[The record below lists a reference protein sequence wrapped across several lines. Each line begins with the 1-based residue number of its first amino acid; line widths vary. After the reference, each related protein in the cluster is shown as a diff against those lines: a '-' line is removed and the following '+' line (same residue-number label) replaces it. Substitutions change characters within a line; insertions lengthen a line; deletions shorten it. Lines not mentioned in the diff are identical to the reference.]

1 MDRMHITGTDLPCGT
16 GKSIRGLIEM
26 KRTIPAPSS
35 VSLPS
40 AADRL
45 ELAMLFMIKTYVDG
59 TLMER
64 AEVVNMLED
73 VINRVEKER
82 SENNLN

>member
-1 MDRMHITGTDLPCGT
+1 
-16 GKSIRGLIEM
+16 M

-35 VSLPS
+35 VSSPS

-45 ELAMLFMIKTYVDG
+45 ELAILFMIRTYLDG
-59 TLMER
+59 GLVER
-64 AEVVNMLED
+64 TEVVNMLED
-73 VINRVEKER
+73 VINRVEKGR